1 MNNTLAK
8 GLSSLLGDKDL
19 SILKGSSS
27 DRYKNLPL
35 EQIVVDK
42 NQPRK
47 QFDEK
52 ALNELSASIK
62 EFGVLQPIIVKKIEN
77 NKFKIISGERRFRAS
92 LMAGL
97 LSIPAIIQNYNDE
110 KTYIASILENIQRE
124 NLNIVEEAKAYEN
137 LIDNYKYT
145 QQQLATKLGKSRS
158 HIANILR
165 LLSLPKNILDALIDK
180 KIEMGHARALI
191 NCKNAE
197 EYLDYI
203 IENNLS
209 VRDVEKLVKSETTIK
224 TEKKYKKDIELEN
237 ILNEKANIFEK
248 RIGLKCKINFNKT
261 KKCGIITLHYS
272 SIEDLNNIL
281 NNFKE

>member
-1 MNNTLAK
+1 MNNGLAK

-35 EQIVVDK
+35 EQIVANK

-52 ALNELSASIK
+52 ALGELSASIK
-62 EFGVLQPIIVKKIEN
+62 EFGVLQPITVKKIDN
-77 NKFKIISGERRFRAS
+77 NKFEIISGERRFRAS

-97 LSIPAIIQNYNDE
+97 LSIPAIIQNYDDE
-110 KTYIASILENIQRE
+110 KVYIASILENIQRE

-137 LIDNYKYT
+137 LINSYNYT

-158 HIANILR
+158 HIANTLR
-165 LLSLPKNILDALIDK
+165 LLTLPQKILDALIDK

-191 NCKNAE
+191 NCKNA
-197 EYLDYI
+197 
-203 IENNLS
+203 
-209 VRDVEKLVKSETTIK
+209 
-224 TEKKYKKDIELEN
+224 
-237 ILNEKANIFEK
+237 
-248 RIGLKCKINFNKT
+248 
-261 KKCGIITLHYS
+261 
-272 SIEDLNNIL
+272 
-281 NNFKE
+281 

>member
-1 MNNTLAK
+1 MNSGLAK

-35 EQIVVDK
+35 EQIVANK

-52 ALNELSASIK
+52 ALSELSASIK
-62 EFGVLQPIIVKKIEN
+62 EFGVLQPITVKKIDN
-77 NKFKIISGERRFRAS
+77 NKFEIISGERRFRAS

-97 LSIPAIIQNYNDE
+97 LSIPAIIQNYDDE
-110 KTYIASILENIQRE
+110 KVYIASILENIQRE

-137 LIDNYKYT
+137 LINSYNYT

-158 HIANILR
+158 HIANTLR
-165 LLSLPKNILDALIDK
+165 LLTLPQKILDALIDK

-197 EYLDYI
+197 KYLNEI
-203 IENNLS
+203 IENELS
-209 VRDVEKLVKSETTIK
+209 VREVEKLVKGETSNK
-224 TEKKYKKDIELEN
+224 TEKKQEKDKELEN
-237 ILNEKANIFEK
+237 ILHEKTDIFEK
-248 RIGLKCKINFNKT
+248 KLGLKCKINFNKT
-261 KKCGIITLHYS
+261 RNRGTITMHYN
-272 SIEDLNNIL
+272 SIDDLNNIL

>member
-1 MNNTLAK
+1 MNNGLAK

-35 EQIVVDK
+35 EQIVANK

-52 ALNELSASIK
+52 ALGELSASIK
-62 EFGVLQPIIVKKIEN
+62 EFGVLQPITVKKIDN
-77 NKFKIISGERRFRAS
+77 NKFEIISGERRFRAS

-97 LSIPAIIQNYNDE
+97 LSIPAIIQNYDDE
-110 KTYIASILENIQRE
+110 KVYIASILENIQRE

-137 LIDNYKYT
+137 LINSYNYT

-158 HIANILR
+158 HIANTLR
-165 LLSLPKNILDALIDK
+165 LLTLPQKILDALIDK

-191 NCKNAE
+191 NCENAE
-197 EYLDYI
+197 KYLNEI
-203 IENNLS
+203 IENELS
-209 VRDVEKLVKSETTIK
+209 VREVEKLVKGETSNK
-224 TEKKYKKDIELEN
+224 TEKKQEKDKELEN
-237 ILNEKANIFEK
+237 ILHEKTDIFEK
-248 RIGLKCKINFNKT
+248 KLGLKCKINFNKT
-261 KKCGIITLHYS
+261 RNRGTITMHYN
-272 SIEDLNNIL
+272 SIDDLNNIL

>member
-1 MNNTLAK
+1 MNNGLAK

-35 EQIVVDK
+35 EQIVANK

-52 ALNELSASIK
+52 ALSELSASIK
-62 EFGVLQPIIVKKIEN
+62 EFGVLQPITVKKIDN

-97 LSIPAIIQNYNDE
+97 LSIPAIIE
-110 KTYIASILENIQRE
+110 KVYIASILENIQRE

-137 LIDNYKYT
+137 LINSYNYT

-158 HIANILR
+158 HIANTLR
-165 LLSLPKNILDALIDK
+165 LLTLPQKILNALIDK

-191 NCKNAE
+191 NCENAE
-197 EYLDYI
+197 KYLNEI
-203 IENNLS
+203 IENELS
-209 VRDVEKLVKSETTIK
+209 VREVEKLVKGETSNK
-224 TEKKYKKDIELEN
+224 AKKKQEKDKELEN
-237 ILNEKANIFEK
+237 ILHEKTDIFEK
-248 RIGLKCKINFNKT
+248 KLGLKCKINFNKT
-261 KKCGIITLHYS
+261 KNRGTITMHYN
-272 SIEDLNNIL
+272 SIDDLNNIL